1 MRKFGRR
8 LIENAWQ
15 QGDAAMKIVV
25 TGGTGFIGRALLP
38 ALIEGHHQVV
48 VLTRQAGIG
57 GAMLPVGVQ
66 TTIWD
71 ARSPGEWESDIDGA
85 DVVLNFAGEPIG
97 GKRWSRDQKERI
109 IGSRVDATRTIVNAI
124 RTANLKPAVLIN
136 GSAIGF
142 YGDVPEGSV
151 TEQNAA
157 GTGFL
162 AEAVEKWECEAFKAE
177 QLGVRVITL
186 RTGVV
191 LGDDGGALAKMLLP
205 FRLFLGGP
213 IGSGKQWF
221 SWIHRDDAVGAV
233 LFAMKYKD
241 LSGPVN
247 VTAPEP
253 VTMKEFCSAL
263 GRALH
268 RPSWAPVPEV
278 MMKLLLGEM
287 SEMILTGQRVVPS
300 RLLENSYRFRYPRL
314 REALMDVVR

>member
-1 MRKFGRR
+1 
-8 LIENAWQ
+8 
-15 QGDAAMKIVV
+15 MKVVV

-38 ALIEGHHQVV
+38 ALIEGRHQVV
-48 VLTRQAGIG
+48 VLTRQAGTG

-66 TTIWD
+66 TTVWD
-71 ARSPGEWESDIDGA
+71 ARSSGAWESDIDGA
-85 DVVLNFAGEPIG
+85 DAVLNLAGESIG

-109 IGSRVDATRTIVNAI
+109 IGSRVDATRAIVNAVRI
-124 RTANLKPAVLIN
+124 AKKKPAVFIN

-151 TEQNAA
+151 TEQSAA

-162 AEAVEKWECEAFKAE
+162 AETVGRWEREAFKAAP
-177 QLGVRVITL
+177 LGVRVITL

-205 FRLFLGGP
+205 FRLFFGGP
-213 IGSGKQWF
+213 IGSGTQWF
-221 SWIHRDDAVGAV
+221 SWIHRDDVVGAA
-233 LFAMKYKD
+233 LFAMTYKD

-253 VTMKEFCSAL
+253 VTMKEFCSVL

-268 RPSWAPVPEV
+268 RPSWAPVPAV

-287 SEMILTGQRVVPS
+287 SEIVLTGQKVIPS
-300 RLLENSYRFRYPRL
+300 RLLENSYRFRFPHL
-314 REALMDVVR
+314 QEALEDVVR

>member
-1 MRKFGRR
+1 
-8 LIENAWQ
+8 
-15 QGDAAMKIVV
+15 MKVVV

-38 ALIEGHHQVV
+38 ALIEGRHQVV

-66 TTIWD
+66 TRVWD
-71 ARSPGEWESDIDGA
+71 ARSSGEWESEIDGA
-85 DVVLNFAGEPIG
+85 DAVLNLAGESIG

-109 IGSRVDATRTIVNAI
+109 IGSRVDATRAIVNAVRI
-124 RTANLKPAVLIN
+124 AKKKPAVLIN

-151 TEQNAA
+151 TEQSAA

-162 AEAVEKWECEAFKAE
+162 AETVERWEREAFKAE
-177 QLGVRVITL
+177 PLGVRVITL

-205 FRLFLGGP
+205 FRLFFGGP
-213 IGSGKQWF
+213 IGSGTQWF
-221 SWIHRDDAVGAV
+221 SWIHRDDVVGAV
-233 LFAMKYKD
+233 LFAMTHKD

-268 RPSWAPVPEV
+268 RPSWAPVPAV
-278 MMKLLLGEM
+278 MMKFLLGEM
-287 SEMILTGQRVVPS
+287 SEIILTGQRVIPS
-300 RLLENSYRFRYPRL
+300 RLLENSYRFRFPRL
-314 REALMDVVR
+314 HEALEDVVR

>member
-1 MRKFGRR
+1 
-8 LIENAWQ
+8 
-15 QGDAAMKIVV
+15 MKVVV

-48 VLTRQAGIG
+48 VLTRQAGTG

-66 TTIWD
+66 TTVWD
-71 ARSPGEWESDIDGA
+71 ARSSGAWESEIDGA
-85 DVVLNFAGEPIG
+85 DAVLNLAGESIG

-109 IGSRVDATRTIVNAI
+109 VGSRVDATRAIVNAVHI
-124 RTANLKPAVLIN
+124 AKKKPAVFIN

-151 TEQNAA
+151 TEQSAA

-162 AEAVEKWECEAFKAE
+162 AETVERWEREAFKAE
-177 QLGVRVITL
+177 PLGVRVITL

-205 FRLFLGGP
+205 FRLFFGGP

-221 SWIHRDDAVGAV
+221 SWIHRDDVVGAA
-233 LFAMKYKD
+233 LFAMTHKD

-253 VTMKEFCSAL
+253 VTMKEFCSVL

-268 RPSWAPVPEV
+268 RPSWAPVPAV

-287 SEMILTGQRVVPS
+287 SEIVLTGQKVIPS
-300 RLLENSYRFRYPRL
+300 RLLENSYRFRFPHL
-314 REALMDVVR
+314 QEALEDVVR